1 MLAMWVPEMP
11 FQMAC
16 QQDAGLRERPLAF
29 LSPGPQRTPCLW
41 LVNRQARAEGAEPGE
56 PLDQALRR
64 LPGLRVLD
72 PAPQTWW
79 EAQGHLG
86 EFLQHWSPQGLLGRM
101 GEALLDL
108 RGTSRL
114 FGPARDTAAR
124 IQRELVQS
132 TGWTSQGGLSLS
144 ATAAQLA
151 ARAERRIQLSLEEV
165 PDGAEQAFLAPQP
178 LGRLPELSPRIRWRF
193 HRLGLRR
200 LGDVQPVPL
209 PTLAQLMPEVQAR
222 QVLARVRGEDRP
234 RLPMLA
240 DPLEES
246 RHPWRLEPPCLAE
259 EVPLAFWCLE
269 RFWNDGRSPRRL
281 VLRWWDVDG
290 EVHRWQAPPDV
301 LAEPPLALAPRV
313 EAAFRLGAQRR
324 ILVHRLELHLAW
336 GLGRARGLF
345 DTPET
350 VKLEALEPAL
360 ARLRRRFPQQ
370 PVLPGW
376 AKAPVGGPP
385 GEARSDRTHA
395 SGPHT
400 PAPGPGKARTWSQP
414 S

>member
-1 MLAMWVPEMP
+1 MP

-41 LVNRQARAEGAEPGE
+41 LVNRLARAGGVGAGE

-79 EAQGHLG
+79 EAQGLLG

-108 RGTSRL
+108 QGTSRL
-114 FGPARDTAAR
+114 FGPARDVASR
-124 IQRELVQS
+124 IQRELAQQ

-151 ARAERRIQLSLEEV
+151 AREDSRSQLRLEEV
-165 PDGAEQAFLAPQP
+165 PDGAEQAFLAPQS
-178 LGRLPELSPRIRWRF
+178 LGRLPDLTPRVRWRF

-209 PTLAQLMPEVQAR
+209 PTLAQLMPELQAR
-222 QVLARVRGEDRP
+222 QVLVRVRGEDRP

-240 DPLEES
+240 DPLGES
-246 RHPWRLEPPCLAE
+246 RHPWRLEPPCLPE
-259 EVPLAFWCLE
+259 EVPLAFWCLD
-269 RFWNDGRSPRRL
+269 RFWNDGRSPRQL
-281 VLRWWDVDG
+281 TLRWWDVDG
-290 EVHRWQAPPDV
+290 QAHRWQAPPEA
-301 LAEPPLALAPRV
+301 LAEPPLGLAPLV
-313 EAAFRLGAQRR
+313 EAQFRHLAQRR

-345 DTPET
+345 VPSATA
-350 VKLEALEPAL
+350 KLDALEPAL
-360 ARLRRRFPQQ
+360 ARLRRRFPHQ

-376 AKAPVGGPP
+376 ARPGTPP
-385 GEARSDRTHA
+385 S
-395 SGPHT
+395 
-400 PAPGPGKARTWSQP
+400 
-414 S
+414 